1 MTTTEQAAGLSSS
14 APLAWRMRPRN
25 LDEYIGQQTVIGP
38 GTPLR
43 WAIEADEPHSFI
55 LYGPAGSGKTSLAAV
70 VAAVT
75 QAAFERL
82 SAVSAGVRDV
92 REIIDRAQA
101 RLARGKRT
109 ILFLDEIH
117 RFNKGQQ
124 DALLPAVEGGVISM
138 IGATTEN
145 PFFEV
150 NSPLISRARI
160 YVLEPLAVDDIRL
173 ILKAA
178 LADKERGL
186 GGVGLKVEAAAVD
199 FMADT
204 AGGDA
209 RRALNILE
217 SAARLAGAEKKK
229 ITLDLAEQVAGGR
242 TLGYDKAGDVHYD
255 VASAFIK
262 SLRGSDP
269 DAAVYW
275 LALMLEAGEDPKFIA
290 RRMVIFASE
299 DIGNA
304 DPQALLVAT
313 AASQAVQFVG
323 LPECRL
329 NLAQA
334 AIYLSVA
341 AKSNAVIK
349 AIDGAIS
356 DVKNEAAGRV
366 PAHLRDSH
374 YPGAKK
380 LGHGQGYKYPHSFP
394 GRWVDQQYLPD
405 NLAGKRYYEP
415 SNSGLEKKIA
425 EHLAKLQELRGHEPN
440 S

>member
-1 MTTTEQAAGLSSS
+1 
-14 APLAWRMRPRN
+14 MRPRS
-25 LDEYIGQQTVIGP
+25 LDEYFGHEDVIGP

-43 WAIEADEPHSFI
+43 GAIEADDLHSFI

-75 QAAFERL
+75 DAAFERL

-92 REIIDRAQA
+92 RAVIDRAA
-101 RLARGKRT
+101 AAKAAGMRT

-124 DALLPAVEGGVISM
+124 DALLPAVEDGVITM

-145 PFFEV
+145 PYFEV

-160 YVLEPLAVDDIRL
+160 YVLNPLTVSDIKKILERALVD
-173 ILKAA
+173 KAG
-178 LADKERGL
+178 GL
-186 GGVGLKVEAAAVD
+186 GGQKIKCDPEAIDVI
-199 FMADT
+199 ADL

-209 RRALNILE
+209 RRALNALE
-217 SAARLAGAEKKK
+217 TSARLAASGSKRITEKLATEAAGARV
-229 ITLDLAEQVAGGR
+229 I
-242 TLGYDKAGDVHYD
+242 GYDKTGDVHYD

-262 SLRGSDP
+262 SMRGSDP
-269 DAAVYW
+269 DAALYW
-275 LALMLEAGEDPKFIA
+275 LALMIEAGEDPKFIA

-313 AASQAVQFVG
+313 AAAQAVQFVG

-341 AKSNAVIK
+341 AKSNAVIE
-349 AIDGAIS
+349 AIDGAAA
-356 DVKNEAAGRV
+356 DVKTQAAGRV
-366 PAHLRDSH
+366 PPHLRDSH

-380 LGHGQGYKYPHSFP
+380 LGHGSDYKYPHGFP
-394 GRWVDQQYLPD
+394 GKWVDQQYLPD
-405 NLAGKRYYEP
+405 NLVGKRYYQP

-425 EHLAKLQELRGHEPN
+425 EHLEKLRSMKKPRA
-440 S
+440 

>member
-1 MTTTEQAAGLSSS
+1 MKNPSRTADISGSQ
-14 APLAWRMRPRN
+14 PLAARMRPRN
-25 LDEYIGQQTVIGP
+25 LDEYIGQAPIVGP
-38 GTPLR
+38 GAPLR
-43 WAIEADEPHSFI
+43 QAIEADELHSLI

-70 VAAVT
+70 ISAST
-75 QAAFERL
+75 QAVFERL

-92 REIIDRAQA
+92 RAVIERAAA
-101 RLARGKRT
+101 RRLEGGRT

-124 DALLPAVEGGVISM
+124 DALLPAVEDGVITM

-150 NSPLISRARI
+150 NSPLISRSRL
-160 YVLEPLAVDDIRL
+160 YVLKELEVEDIKK
-173 ILKAA
+173 ILESA
-178 LADKERGL
+178 LADSERGL
-186 GGVGLKVEAAAVD
+186 GGWDLKVEPEAIGLI
-199 FMADT
+199 ADK

-209 RRALNILE
+209 RRALNALE
-217 SAARLAGAEKKK
+217 AAARLATETDGLITRALSESVVGARV
-229 ITLDLAEQVAGGR
+229 IAYGR
-242 TLGYDKAGDVHYD
+242 DGDAHYD
-255 VASAFIK
+255 AVSAFIK
-262 SLRGSDP
+262 SMRGSDP

-275 LALMLEAGEDPKFIA
+275 LARMIEAGEDPKFIA

-304 DPQALLVAT
+304 DPQALLTAT
-313 AASQAVQFVG
+313 AAAQAVQFVG

-334 AIYLSVA
+334 AVYLAIA

-349 AIDGAIS
+349 AIDGALS
-356 DVKNEAAGRV
+356 DVRAHGAHEV
-366 PAHLRDSH
+366 PAHLRDAH

-380 LGHGQGYKYPHSFP
+380 LGHGRGYKYPHNFP
-394 GRWVDQQYLPD
+394 GRWVNEQYLPD
-405 NLAGKRYYEP
+405 NLLGKRYYVP
-415 SNSGLEKKIA
+415 ASSGLEKKIA
-425 EHLAKLQELRGHEPN
+425 EHLTKLRRKQQAD